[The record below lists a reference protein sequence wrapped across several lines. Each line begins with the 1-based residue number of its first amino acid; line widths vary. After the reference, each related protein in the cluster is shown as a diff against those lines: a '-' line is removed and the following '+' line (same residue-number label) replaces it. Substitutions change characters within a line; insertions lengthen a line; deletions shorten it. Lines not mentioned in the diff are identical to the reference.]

1 MANQKMLRGYVTITA
16 YDPEAFANLAA
27 PTVAELNAAAFRY
40 NISCAITDDYT
51 LNMSDSDTDDSR
63 SICDVGQVETPTF
76 FNYEASLDAFRDLDT
91 NAAGLFNLFRDLFR
105 APDVPYILVKRIG
118 KANTELFAVG
128 DVVSLFSVNT
138 DYPVDTIEDNSPLL
152 FGARF
157 KPTGGINVNYK
168 VVA

>member
-1 MANQKMLRGYVTITA
+1 MANQKMLRGNVAIYA
-16 YDPEAFANLAA
+16 FDPEAFADLSA
-27 PTVAELNAAAFRY
+27 PTVAELNGTAFGY

-51 LNMSDSDTDDSR
+51 LNMTDSDTDDSR

-76 FNYEASLDAFRDLDT
+76 FNYEASLDAFRDIDP

-118 KANTELFAVG
+118 KSNTEPFAVG
-128 DVVSLFSVNT
+128 DFVSLYSVNT
-138 DYPVDTIEDNSPLL
+138 DYPVDTTEDNAPLL